1 MKADFWWTP
10 WLPKNGQKEKTG
22 FTFAFVSYII
32 FLNRVGDLA
41 LSAVGTGSCPMDEGI
56 HFHDGVTAPAAHIG

>member
-1 MKADFWWTP
+1 VGKQQGKW
-10 WLPKNGQKEKTG
+10 KNILY
-22 FTFAFVSYII
+22 FSDIFCII